1 MKTPGDE
8 SAAENLRHIAYY
20 CWGAPGFNAGN
31 FPATWYDGS
40 AMDDDKYIALSHII
54 LADAVLMKVAKLCMV
69 VILHLKTGHIRM
81 YLGLIR
87 PENLLMKTLQ
97 DLNLHEFPDVIPVL
111 ADVLLNETV
120 PVGVYS

>member
-54 LADAVLMKVAKLCMV
+54 LADAASYEGGEAMHGCNSSFKKLGISECTWV
-69 VILHLKTGHIRM
+69 
-81 YLGLIR
+81 
-87 PENLLMKTLQ
+87 
-97 DLNLHEFPDVIPVL
+97 
-111 ADVLLNETV
+111 
-120 PVGVYS
+120 